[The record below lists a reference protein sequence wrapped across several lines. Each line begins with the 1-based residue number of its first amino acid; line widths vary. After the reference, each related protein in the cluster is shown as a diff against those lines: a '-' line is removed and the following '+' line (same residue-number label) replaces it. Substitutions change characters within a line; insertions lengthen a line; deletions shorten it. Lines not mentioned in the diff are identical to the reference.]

1 MFASTTSASAPQ
13 FSFTSAVASTS
24 TQPAF
29 GSPNPVF
36 AFGSAPVNND
46 QTSMVDSMA
55 EDSVQATPPMSPMF
69 GQQPAPVQ
77 SNFVFGAST
86 HSGTSP
92 FQFASQQNIASQVSA
107 PSGTSPFQFASQ
119 QNIASQVSAPSGTS
133 PFQFASQ
140 QNIPPQNPSPF
151 QASGSLE
158 FNAGGGGS
166 FSLGSGGGDK
176 SGRKIVKVKH
186 RNRKK

>member
-13 FSFTSAVASTS
+13 FSFTSAAASTSTPAPQFSFTSASTS

-29 GSPNPVF
+29 GNPNPVF

-46 QTSMVDSMA
+46 QMNMVDSMA
-55 EDSVQATPPMSPMF
+55 EDSVQATPPLSPMF

-86 HSGTSP
+86 
-92 FQFASQQNIASQVSA
+92 

-119 QNIASQVSAPSGTS
+119 QNIA
-133 PFQFASQ
+133 
-140 QNIPPQNPSPF
+140 PQNPSPF

-158 FNAGGGGS
+158 FNAGGS
-166 FSLGSGGGDK
+166 FSLGSAGGDK
-176 SGRKIVKVKH
+176 SGRKIIRVKH
-186 RNRKK
+186 KNRKK

>member
-46 QTSMVDSMA
+46 QMSMVDSMA
-55 EDSVQATPPMSPMF
+55 EDSVQATPPASPMF

-92 FQFASQQNIASQVSA
+92 FQFASQQNIASQVS
-107 PSGTSPFQFASQ
+107 T
-119 QNIASQVSAPSGTS
+119 PSGTS

-176 SGRKIVKVKH
+176 SGRKIIKVKH

>member
-1 MFASTTSASAPQ
+1 
-13 FSFTSAVASTS
+13 
-24 TQPAF
+24 
-29 GSPNPVF
+29 
-36 AFGSAPVNND
+36 
-46 QTSMVDSMA
+46 MVDSMA
-55 EDSVQATPPMSPMF
+55 EDSVQATPPASPMF

-92 FQFASQQNIASQVSA
+92 FQFASQQNIASQVS
-107 PSGTSPFQFASQ
+107 T
-119 QNIASQVSAPSGTS
+119 PSGTS

-176 SGRKIVKVKH
+176 SGRKIIKVKH